1 LNRNG
6 KFQTV
11 TRLYAKYEILY
22 AYQANNRFY
31 DKVKEQ
37 FNYARENLESIR
49 RASGQAGPEGQDDS
63 IRYAI
68 LTHVI
73 RFIKRLLFLG
83 CSFFIF
89 TLIYKTVRLTPTNP
103 LIV

>member
-31 DKVKEQ
+31 EKVKEQ

-49 RASGQAGPEGQDDS
+49 RASG
-63 IRYAI
+63 
-68 LTHVI
+68 
-73 RFIKRLLFLG
+73 
-83 CSFFIF
+83 
-89 TLIYKTVRLTPTNP
+89 
-103 LIV
+103 